1 MNTLH
6 QILRLMKGT
15 YNKAELYRDETVSEI
30 LNLKV
35 EEIISDISEGK
46 EQGLENL
53 HRALYEIYIC
63 HFVSPWSED
72 VLDVN
77 DLQILSIR
85 TKLEKVW
92 DKILEQ
98 KYESEIEQLANSQD
112 FFNDLEKTIHNH
124 KSGID
129 HELFSY
135 LRESATLD
143 DLREYIRQEGPFD
156 LCFSDILCYL
166 MPGIY
171 GQKRIEI
178 ASNFWDEIGKGKEA
192 RTHRKLRISLMKALN
207 IDEYEH
213 IQNPAKYCWEELALA
228 NFYFKSSLNRKK
240 NTQALGALLCV
251 EMAVP
256 GKMNYIYDGLKR
268 VGLRDKDLV
277 YVSEHSVVDI
287 KHAQGWRDDV
297 LTPLLEERPDL
308 RTEVLKGVFGRLEVA
323 GNVCDKL
330 LKLMKEKK
338 ISSYQDRATV

>member
-15 YNKAELYRDETVSEI
+15 YNKAELYKDQTVSDI

-35 EEIISDISEGK
+35 DEIIADVLAGN
-46 EQGLENL
+46 EQGEENL

-63 HFVSPWSED
+63 SFVAPWSEE

-85 TKLEKVW
+85 KKLEQVW
-92 DKILEQ
+92 EAQLDQ
-98 KYESEIEQLANSQD
+98 KYEEKIEALSDSED
-112 FFNDLEKTIHNH
+112 FFKELESTIHSH
-124 KSGID
+124 HSGVE
-129 HELFSY
+129 HPLFSY
-135 LRESATLD
+135 LKDNATFEE
-143 DLREYIRQEGPFD
+143 LREYIRQEGPFD

-178 ASNFWDEIGKGKEA
+178 ASNFWDEIGNGKQD
-192 RTHRKLRISLMKALN
+192 RTHRKLRIDLMDVLN
-207 IDEYEH
+207 IDKDEH
-213 IQNPAKYCWEELALA
+213 IQHPSRYCWEELALA
-228 NFYFKSSLNRKK
+228 NFYFKSSLNRKR

-256 GKMNYIYDGLKR
+256 GKMDYVCDGLKR
-268 VGLRDKDLV
+268 VGLEKRDLI
-277 YVSEHSVVDI
+277 YISEHSVVDI

-297 LTPLLEERPDL
+297 LTPLLQERPDL
-308 RTEVLKGVFGRLEVA
+308 KKEVLRGVFGRLEVA
-323 GNVCDKL
+323 GLVCDKL
-330 LKLMKEKK
+330 FIRIKEEKRSE
-338 ISSYQDRATV
+338 ISATV

>member
-15 YNKAELYRDETVSEI
+15 YNKAELYRDETVSDI
-30 LNLKV
+30 LNAKV
-35 EEIISDISEGK
+35 DEIISDVLAGK
-46 EQGLENL
+46 EKGFENL

-63 HFVSPWSED
+63 HFVAPWSED

-77 DLQILSIR
+77 DLQILTIR

-92 DKILEQ
+92 EQVLES
-98 KYESEIEQLANSQD
+98 KYEDEIEALANSND
-112 FFNDLEKTIHNH
+112 FFNDLEKTIHSH
-124 KSGID
+124 HSGVD
-129 HELFSY
+129 HPLFSY
-135 LRESATLD
+135 LKDNASLE

-166 MPGIY
+166 MPGVY

-178 ASNFWDEIGKGKEA
+178 ASNFWDEIGKGRQD
-192 RTHRKLRISLMKALN
+192 RTHRKLRIKLMNTLN
-207 IDEYEH
+207 INEQEH
-213 IQNPAKYCWEELALA
+213 IQHPSKYCWEELALA

-256 GKMNYIYDGLKR
+256 GKMNYVYDGLKR
-268 VGLRDKDLV
+268 VGLDDKDLV

-297 LTPLLEERPDL
+297 LTPLLEQRPDL
-308 RTEVLKGVFGRLEVA
+308 RQEVLKGVFGRLEVA
-323 GNVCDKL
+323 GIVCEKLFKLVTDKNDQNQ
-330 LKLMKEKK
+330 
-338 ISSYQDRATV
+338 STAAV